1 MIAYCGI
8 DCSKC
13 ETFRATRVD
22 SDADRKQIVEKC
34 LIEHHVKLKTE
45 DINCHGCKSNKVRC
59 SFADDFCAIRKCNIE
74 KLTPHCAACDE
85 YKCDQ
90 LKKIIESA
98 PEIGKALKTLR
109 QNIP

>member
-13 ETFRATRVD
+13 ETFLATRVN
-22 SDADRKQIVEKC
+22 SDTDRKKIVEKC
-34 LIEHHVKLKTE
+34 LSEHHVKLKLE

-74 KLTPHCAACDE
+74 KSTPHCAACDE
-85 YKCDQ
+85 YKCDK

-98 PEIGKALKTLR
+98 PQIGEALKTLR
-109 QNIP
+109 